1 MNIIKNLIPMN
12 KRQWCWMTSINR
24 SWPTSATIY
33 CYLHISNNIPFTK
46 PIGIHFSSV
55 VGVCSP
61 LASCTEPTI
70 NSDWS
75 RRRLLFRTSK
85 LSRRSSAMLNWS
97 SNGRETLQVHMLM
110 RYIHSIK
117 INKKEKR
124 IDYIM
129 PNILYQFSIFR
140 GSKSH
145 RRTFPPHIKELDF
158 K

>member
-46 PIGIHFSSV
+46 PICIHFQFGRWSLLA
-55 VGVCSP
+55 VGV
-61 LASCTEPTI
+61 LYGAYHQQ
-70 NSDWS
+70 
-75 RRRLLFRTSK
+75 RL
-85 LSRRSSAMLNWS
+85 
-97 SNGRETLQVHMLM
+97 V
-110 RYIHSIK
+110 
-117 INKKEKR
+117 KKEIIIQDLEAKKKVIRDAQLVIERKR
-124 IDYIM
+124 SAEGTHALHTFDKNKQTKKIIDYIM
-129 PNILYQFSIFR
+129 PNILYQLSIFR

-145 RRTFPPHIKELDF
+145 RRNIPPHIKELDF